1 MQRDIKTYV
10 RGCDTCQRI
19 KHETSKP
26 AGLLQLLDI
35 PQKPWHSVSMDFVE
49 GLPTSHKQNV
59 VLVVVDRLTKYVH
72 FIALTH
78 PYTAAKVASLFLQH
92 VFKLHGMPTS
102 IVSDRD
108 IAFTSLFWEELF
120 RKQGVDLCRSS
131 SYHPQTD
138 GQTKVVNKSLE
149 QYLKAFAADKPSLWV
164 EWLPLAKYWYN
175 TNYHATT
182 KLSPFEALYGYK
194 PPKLL
199 DFVSDTTR
207 VATMEDLLEHRQQV
221 MGLLQDNLVAA
232 QARMKLRA
240 DKHRQER
247 HFEVGEWVFWRLQPF
262 KQKTMHKKLGKLGP
276 KFYGPFKV
284 LERLRAVSY
293 KLELPADVNIH
304 LVFHVSCLKAKIG
317 QTITP
322 LHKLPPMDS
331 LGHLAL
337 EPAEILETR
346 VVKKRRLPAVT
357 EALVL
362 WEGAAKEDATW
373 ELLFKLQQDYP
384 HLVGKVF

>member
-1 MQRDIKTYV
+1 MQWDIKTYV
-10 RGCDTCQRI
+10 RGCDACQRI

-26 AGLLQLLDI
+26 AGLLLPLDI

-59 VLVVVDRLTKYVH
+59 VLVVVDRLTKYFH

-92 VFKLHGMPTS
+92 VFKLHGIPTS

-108 IAFTSLFWEELF
+108 TAFTSLFWEELF
-120 RKQGVDLCRSS
+120 RKQGVDLYMSS

-149 QYLKAFAADKPSLWV
+149 QYLRAFTADKPADKPSLWV
-164 EWLPLAKYWYN
+164 EWLPLAEYLYN
-175 TNYHATT
+175 TNYHAAT

-207 VATMEDLLEHRQQV
+207 VAAMEDLVEHRQQV
-221 MGLLQDNLVAA
+221 MGLLQDNLVAG
-232 QARMKLRA
+232 QARMKLQA

-247 HFEVGEWVFWRLQPF
+247 HFEVGEWVFLRL
-262 KQKTMHKKLGKLGP
+262 
-276 KFYGPFKV
+276 
-284 LERLRAVSY
+284 
-293 KLELPADVNIH
+293 
-304 LVFHVSCLKAKIG
+304 
-317 QTITP
+317 
-322 LHKLPPMDS
+322 
-331 LGHLAL
+331 
-337 EPAEILETR
+337 
-346 VVKKRRLPAVT
+346 
-357 EALVL
+357 
-362 WEGAAKEDATW
+362 
-373 ELLFKLQQDYP
+373 
-384 HLVGKVF
+384 